1 MYRRQDLEHTEQ
13 RLIDSSF
20 QELEGTNCYCSEESA
35 AIIRQAIS
43 GLPLNAVHYIG
54 TGDYHYISLF
64 WAELITE
71 PFILILF
78 DNHPDDQPAA
88 FGGDMLSCGSWVKE
102 VRSLPFCKGT
112 FWIQKESDGAVLDR
126 LPELPVYLSIDLDV
140 LSTDFAR
147 TDWNQGDMSLP
158 ALEGMVLRIKK
169 DRRII
174 GSDICGGLT
183 IGKGASAEDQAI
195 NAGTTEALRILLS
208 E

>member
-1 MYRRQDLEHTEQ
+1 MEHTEHK
-13 RLIDSSF
+13 LIDSSF

-35 AIIRQAIS
+35 ATIRQAIS

-64 WAELITE
+64 WAERIAE

-88 FGGDMLSCGSWVKE
+88 FGGNMLSCGSWVME

-112 FWIQKESDGAVLDR
+112 FWIQKESDRAVLDS
-126 LPELPVYLSIDLDV
+126 LPKLPVYLSVDLDV
-140 LSTDFAR
+140 LSTEFAR
-147 TDWNQGDMSLP
+147 TDWNQGDMSLS
-158 ALEGMVLRIKK
+158 ALEKMILKIKNA
-169 DRRII
+169 RRII

-183 IGKGASAEDQAI
+183 VEKGASAEDRAI